1 MILACLFISMY
12 SSVVLLL
19 HVCVCFGP
27 HGRVSWTQCHLST
40 WSHRPPPPPPPSYYY
55 RCTSCAADTTIHNS
69 YLYCLW
75 LSDSFSAHLIDVTHI
90 VEVPTRNPEGRSGFI
105 IGLIFGRVPIQ
116 KFILETLETLN
127 GAFWPCFARLKLG
140 DAVRTCVA
148 SNIYQQI
155 NTICMQ
161 KKRINRNWLI
171 RFWAIFGDYWGPDSK
186 AKLAIFKIWVF

>member
-90 VEVPTRNPEGRSGFI
+90 VEVPTRNPEGRVQ
-105 IGLIFGRVPIQ
+105 LH
-116 KFILETLETLN
+116 N
-127 GAFWPCFARLKLG
+127 
-140 DAVRTCVA
+140 
-148 SNIYQQI
+148 
-155 NTICMQ
+155 
-161 KKRINRNWLI
+161 RINFRKSANPKIYIRDFGNFKRGFLSMKFVKRKVISGYVFFINCIDINW
-171 RFWAIFGDYWGPDSK
+171 Y
-186 AKLAIFKIWVF
+186 